1 MQSKPTLVALF
12 TCRFFSCMSI
22 LLTDF
27 YLVYYIFIVLEFLTT
42 LPSASFE
49 QLCINFANEKLQ
61 QHFNKVFMALP
72 LILPF
77 KHIKDLIPF
86 FF

>member
-1 MQSKPTLVALF
+1 M
-12 TCRFFSCMSI
+12 
-22 LLTDF
+22 
-27 YLVYYIFIVLEFLTT
+27 T